1 MKKLFSL
8 ALWSILLS
16 FIIALVFSGCTTY
29 RNLNLSKIQEFKQDV
44 LQTYPL
50 SQVTCKYDY
59 ESGVTIT
66 INRLN
71 YSEECAYT
79 ILNYLRP
86 IVRDEVF
93 IQELFELFE
102 KESNGDP
109 NWKNGVEPLA
119 IHVSRIR
126 RAVLRKQ
133 PILACQP
140 WTRLHR
146 VSGQSRV
153 TPCHYPNRP
162 DAAIRQAFLNAK
174 REHLQN
180 CLPTQSCSA
189 RCRILG
195 LKQAS
200 PRH

>member
-109 NWKNGVEPLA
+109 NWKNGRRP
-119 IHVSRIR
+119 RIR
-126 RAVLRKQ
+126 LYLDVWGNSRYQFVTSATQERYN
-133 PILACQP
+133 
-140 WTRLHR
+140 
-146 VSGQSRV
+146 SGYDLDSYTWDGYTTWYGTKFVNDEPREI
-153 TPCHYPNRP
+153 TPEEIEE
-162 DAAIRQAFLNAK
+162 AIEK
-174 REHLQN
+174 Y
-180 CLPTQSCSA
+180 
-189 RCRILG
+189 G
-195 LKQAS
+195 
-200 PRH
+200 